1 MRNVFLEPEKFCRG
15 NRIMVQDR
23 MLFDYSFQALEK
35 AVGISQQR
43 HGLIANNISNLDT
56 PGFKAQEID
65 FKAALKDAISSSMDN
80 VALTKTHTDHLGI
93 QSGGAI
99 TQATPFEEE
108 GQFDGLNWV
117 NMDNEMKKL
126 TENKMVYRTAVEAML
141 RKIRIIKEVIK
152 EGGR

>member
-1 MRNVFLEPEKFCRG
+1 
-15 NRIMVQDR
+15 
-23 MLFDYSFQALEK
+23 MLFDHSFQVLEK

-65 FKAALKDAISSSMDN
+65 FKSALQNAISSDMDD
-80 VALTKTHTDHLGI
+80 VTLTKTHADHLGL
-93 QSGGAI
+93 QSGASSVSS
-99 TQATPFEEE
+99 FEEE

-117 NMDNEMKKL
+117 DMDNEMKKL
-126 TENKMVYRTAVEAML
+126 TENKLIYRTAVEAML
-141 RKIRIIKEVIK
+141 RKITIIKDVIK

>member
-1 MRNVFLEPEKFCRG
+1 M
-15 NRIMVQDR
+15 
-23 MLFDYSFQALEK
+23 
-35 AVGISQQR
+35 GISQQR

-65 FKAALKDAISSSMDN
+65 FKSALQNAISTDMDD
-80 VALTKTHTDHLGI
+80 VTLTKTHADHLGL
-93 QSGGAI
+93 QPGDYSSVSS
-99 TQATPFEEE
+99 FEEE

-117 NMDNEMKKL
+117 DMDNEMKKL

-141 RKIRIIKEVIK
+141 RKITIIKDVIK